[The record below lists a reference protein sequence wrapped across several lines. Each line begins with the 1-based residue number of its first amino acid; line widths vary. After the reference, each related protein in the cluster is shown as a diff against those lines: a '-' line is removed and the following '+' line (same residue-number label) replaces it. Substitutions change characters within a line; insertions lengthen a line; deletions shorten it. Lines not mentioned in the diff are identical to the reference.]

1 MSETPE
7 KRQIYYIPDNYIKEN
22 RIHIGQLSFRLR
34 YLIDSVVLSLIL
46 GIFALIFILLLMRN
60 TSFSS
65 KMTVAIIICGP
76 GFLAGQI
83 GYNGDP
89 ISTAFSSFMKW
100 RKSNSIRLYNT
111 SPRLLGSDPVKAMQG
126 ATGRDTIVE
135 AVTNMRESM
144 RKKAEVGEL
153 VEGENFEFEYDPSID
168 DYLEENGDFESQESV
183 PDDSFTEVTI
193 DSEWDPNS
201 VQYMFSSDGY
211 NEPDEEEINLSDYET
226 N

>member
-46 GIFALIFILLLMRN
+46 GVFALIFILLLMRN
-60 TSFSS
+60 TSVSS

-111 SPRLLGSDPVKAMQG
+111 SPRLLGADPVKAMQG